1 MNVTSR
7 GRYALRLMVD
17 LAQAEG
23 GGYVS
28 LKRCAERQDI
38 SQKYLESIAGT
49 LRRAGLLE
57 SGRGKEGG
65 YRLCRAP
72 ETYSAGDILRCVEED
87 LAPVACMRGGTAGC
101 ARAPFC
107 PTLPLWQELNAL
119 TSRYLDSVTLADLAG
134 GTRRGDDRDPR

>member
-17 LAQAEG
+17 LAQAG
-23 GGYVS
+23 DGGYVS

-57 SGRGKEGG
+57 SSRGKEGG

-87 LAPVACMRGGTAGC
+87 LAPVACMRSGAGC
-101 ARAPFC
+101 ARAPIC
-107 PTLPLWQELNAL
+107 PTLPLWRELGVL

-134 GTRRGDDRDPR
+134 GTRRGDDRDPP